1 MPKRGRSAVS
11 SSCAFN
17 DLVYKG
23 LPGFMD
29 KFNYIFNFWRRSFD
43 LIILAMHVYIDIILS
58 SI

>member
-1 MPKRGRSAVS
+1 
-11 SSCAFN
+11 
-17 DLVYKG
+17 
-23 LPGFMD
+23 MD